1 MSKIL
6 YAIAIALIAL
16 LGVIFA
22 ILNAETVQIN
32 YYFGSK
38 QAPLSLAIILSM
50 LLGAILGLFAS
61 LGLILKSK
69 REVSDRIFRSY
80 GTLESARIITSSET
94 IKLLSAIRLG
104 SDLGLIDKVDIERIN
119 EMFLLSQP
127 AHLQKN
133 SGKIIPPYERDIKRA
148 DLIRKILGVKDK

>member
-22 ILNAETVQIN
+22 ILNAETVQVN

-38 QAPLSLAIILSM
+38 DTPLSLAIILSM

-69 REVSDRIFRSY
+69 REVSKYKRLADTAEKEIANLRAIP
-80 GTLESARIITSSET
+80 
-94 IKLLSAIRLG
+94 IK
-104 SDLGLIDKVDIERIN
+104 N
-119 EMFLLSQP
+119 Q
-127 AHLQKN
+127 H
-133 SGKIIPPYERDIKRA
+133 
-148 DLIRKILGVKDK
+148 

>member
-38 QAPLSLAIILSM
+38 EAPLSLAIILSM
-50 LLGAILGLFAS
+50 LLGAILGLLAS

-69 REVSDRIFRSY
+69 REVSKHKRMSDVAEKEIANLRAIP
-80 GTLESARIITSSET
+80 
-94 IKLLSAIRLG
+94 IK
-104 SDLGLIDKVDIERIN
+104 N
-119 EMFLLSQP
+119 Q
-127 AHLQKN
+127 H
-133 SGKIIPPYERDIKRA
+133 
-148 DLIRKILGVKDK
+148 

>member
-6 YAIAIALIAL
+6 YAIVIALIAL

-22 ILNAETVQIN
+22 ILNSEAVQIN

-38 QAPLSLAIILSM
+38 EAPLSLTIILSM

-69 REVSDRIFRSY
+69 REVSKYKRVADVAEKEIANLRAIP
-80 GTLESARIITSSET
+80 
-94 IKLLSAIRLG
+94 IK
-104 SDLGLIDKVDIERIN
+104 N
-119 EMFLLSQP
+119 Q
-127 AHLQKN
+127 H
-133 SGKIIPPYERDIKRA
+133 
-148 DLIRKILGVKDK
+148 

>member
-38 QAPLSLAIILSM
+38 DAPLSLAIILSM

-69 REVSDRIFRSY
+69 REVSKYKR
-80 GTLESARIITSSET
+80 LAET
-94 IKLLSAIRLG
+94 AEKEIANLRAIPIK
-104 SDLGLIDKVDIERIN
+104 N
-119 EMFLLSQP
+119 Q
-127 AHLQKN
+127 H
-133 SGKIIPPYERDIKRA
+133 
-148 DLIRKILGVKDK
+148 